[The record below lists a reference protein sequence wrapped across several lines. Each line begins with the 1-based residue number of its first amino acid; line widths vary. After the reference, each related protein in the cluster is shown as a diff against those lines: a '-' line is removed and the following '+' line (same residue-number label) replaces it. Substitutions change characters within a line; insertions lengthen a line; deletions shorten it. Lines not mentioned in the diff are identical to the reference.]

1 MNQNK
6 CITRRLA
13 VLAGLLVA
21 TTMAAAAPPADVI
34 RKGVAISGEK
44 VDSGLGELPHYR
56 EWKNAFT
63 RATPASQQVSVHIP
77 GEKIDSGLGDLPAYR
92 KPQTA
97 MVTTKP
103 VSIATR

>member
-21 TTMAAAAPPADVI
+21 TTMAAAAPPAEVK
-34 RKGVAISGEK
+34 REGAISGEK

-56 EWKNAFT
+56 EWKNAFAG
-63 RATPASQQVSVHIP
+63 ATPASQQVAVHIP
-77 GEKIDSGLGDLPAYR
+77 GEKIDSGLGDLPDYR